1 MATVRPAPAN
11 IEQVR
16 QMVAEEMTRL
26 RDGISSPEQAK
37 AMANTAGKVIA
48 ATALEME
55 YLRLSGRP
63 MDIPFLN
70 KPDTEPSA

>member
-1 MATVRPAPAN
+1 MATVRAAPAN

-16 QMVAEEMTRL
+16 QMVAEEMVRL

-37 AMANTAGKVIA
+37 SMANTAGKVIA

-55 YLRLSGRP
+55 YRRLSGRP
-63 MDIPFLN
+63 MNIPFLN
-70 KPDTEPSA
+70 QPGDGESA